1 MLNYIDFL
9 SPPIT
14 LFHLE
19 RRTHTSK
26 IGGTL
31 VVIMLILVLSY
42 ISFLLY
48 NLISHNNITSIYH
61 KQFQFE
67 PGNYSFNSTSI
78 YHFIK
83 IFSPDN
89 GGYFGKYDSKYIRI
103 FTTYA
108 KPNFSYI
115 DSNLELYDHW
125 VFDSCQNNKDLDPS
139 LFSNNVNLTNAACIK
154 FYYNSKD
161 KIYYDFKDKNFCWP
175 YLENGI
181 SQINNIY
188 LTTIVQKCTN
198 TSFSNYILGECSP
211 QKDIDDYLMKFSS
224 IYLFFTDLLVDLA
237 NYTYPIQKFL
247 NNINTGINRMQN
259 SIENYIYYSPFKI
272 RTKEGNIFGTIK
284 DINSFYFDFKR
295 EESNENNKN
304 YFTIAKYNHL
314 MQNNIEIYERIY
326 KNSFDLISEIGGL
339 IQIIF
344 YIFFWINYIYN
355 KYIVAYDTYS
365 LFFFVQDQRLNK
377 QKGFRNIFFDF
388 KLNATNFKRPKKL
401 SFELNESKKNNINFS
416 RIKNNVN
423 NLNRRNINLGL
434 YSKKNLNLNTDF
446 FLKKNYA
453 NTTKDL
459 LFRNICAINNN
470 NNNKNNKNNANEDAN
485 CSYTKL
491 NDNNNIFNKI
501 KQENRE
507 REKEKEKEN
516 EKEQKAK
523 IILNESINNNNN
535 ADNNNNNNNAD
546 NNNNNNDN
554 NNNINNKNN
563 NKKNGLLK
571 ESTQSFK
578 SNKSYINN
586 IILSHKS
593 IGKIEH
599 NNIKFRLIMN
609 KENRQSVKKFA
620 FVDSVKSC
628 CFKRNRGSHNF
639 LITFR
644 KHLLSEEHLFK
655 NHIKT
660 VLLEKKYNMNI
671 EENTN
676 ILESY
681 NEL

>member
-31 VVIMLILVLSY
+31 VLIMLVLVLSY

-61 KQFQFE
+61 KQFQFQ
-67 PGNYSFNSTSI
+67 PGNYTFNSTSI

-108 KPNFSYI
+108 KPNYSYI

-139 LFSNNVNLTNAACIK
+139 LFSNNINLTNAACIK
-154 FYYNSKD
+154 FYYNSTE

-175 YLENGI
+175 NLENGI

-247 NNINTGINRMQN
+247 NNINTGINRIHN
-259 SIENYIYYSPFKI
+259 SIENYIYYSPIKI
-272 RTKEGNIFGTIK
+272 RTKEGNIFGTTK
-284 DINSFYFDFKR
+284 DINSFYFDFNR
-295 EESNENNKN
+295 EETNENNKN

-326 KNSFDLISEIGGL
+326 KNAFDLISEIGGL

-388 KLNATNFKRPKKL
+388 KLNATNYKRPKKL
-401 SFELNESKKNNINFS
+401 SFELNESKKNYINLS
-416 RIKNNVN
+416 HIKKNVN
-423 NLNRRNINLGL
+423 NLNRRNINLGI
-434 YSKKNLNLNTDF
+434 YSKNNLNLNTDF

-459 LFRNICAINNN
+459 LFRNIYAINN
-470 NNNKNNKNNANEDAN
+470 NNNKNNANADAN

-507 REKEKEKEN
+507 REKEN
-516 EKEQKAK
+516 EKVQKAK
-523 IILNESINNNNN
+523 IISNESINNNKNADNNNSNADNKNNINNN
-535 ADNNNNNNNAD
+535 ADNNNNNA
-546 NNNNNNDN
+546 
-554 NNNINNKNN
+554 NNKNN
-563 NKKNGLLK
+563 SKKNGFLK
-571 ESTQSFK
+571 VSTKSFK

-620 FVDSVKSC
+620 FMDSVRSC